1 MCAVSMQTPKRC
13 DRCGRAF
20 SISASSSKREPA
32 GSYAGIPFR
41 IQPIVSAR
49 YADGTIASQFTGPVT
64 IAIKPGNGIEGAVL
78 SGTPLTPETRGMI
91 GANQL
96 ARMKPSAVL
105 VNTARGPIV
114 DQPALTEALR
124 EGRLYAAGLDVF
136 EVEPVSQQDPLL
148 ELPNVVALP
157 HIGSADETTR
167 NAMARMAAEAILDV
181 SAGRLPAHLVNYD
194 VWDHRR

>member
-1 MCAVSMQTPKRC
+1 MPLTKDTFHAVSEAQFKSMKRNAIFINT
-13 DRCGRAF
+13 GRGP
-20 SISASSSKREPA
+20 SVDEPA
-32 GSYAGIPFR
+32 LIKALQEGWIAG
-41 IQPIVSAR
+41 
-49 YADGTIASQFTGPVT
+49 
-64 IAIKPGNGIEGAVL
+64 
-78 SGTPLTPETRGMI
+78 
-91 GANQL
+91 
-96 ARMKPSAVL
+96 
-105 VNTARGPIV
+105 
-114 DQPALTEALR
+114 
-124 EGRLYAAGLDVF
+124 AGLDVF

>member
-1 MCAVSMQTPKRC
+1 MVGKPVAQSTIGIIGMGRIGQAVAR
-13 DRCGRAF
+13 RAMGF
-20 SISASSSKREPA
+20 EM
-32 GSYAGIPFR
+32 
-41 IQPIVSAR
+41 PILYHSGKQYPDIER
-49 YADGTIASQFTGPVT
+49 LTGAKYVDLDTLLAESDFVT
-64 IAIKPGNGIEGAVL
+64 IH
-78 SGTPLTPETRGMI
+78 TPLTPETRGMI
-91 GANQL
+91 GADQL

-114 DQPALTEALR
+114 DQPALTSALR